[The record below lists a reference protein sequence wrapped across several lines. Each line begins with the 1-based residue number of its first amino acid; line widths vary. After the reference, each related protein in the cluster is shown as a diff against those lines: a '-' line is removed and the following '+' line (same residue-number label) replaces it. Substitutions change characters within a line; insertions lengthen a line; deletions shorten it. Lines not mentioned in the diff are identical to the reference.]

1 MFHQAKVLAA
11 LEEKK
16 EAFTGYDAQLG
27 EEQARIRRFLA
38 EFQARSYAD
47 LARTLGQMG
56 DDWPGAQPTPEWD
69 QAQALCLPFG
79 ERWSNH
85 QEARQW
91 AMSALYKRPSLAVDG
106 SQITPTKDFS
116 VPVGAVQIG
125 WFVNEHCQEADLT
138 SLAESAPASHISA
151 IPLSA
156 TYVKDID
163 FTVLSPGELDDGE
176 EEGEGSF
183 PNWRV
188 NQQRFVGECAKL
200 CELMEAYA
208 QRPFEQRPLCF
219 FDGSFIISFAGQLR
233 PERAAPYLQAVRS
246 LLQCSETYHVPLVG
260 FVDSAYSRDLVTL
273 VNLLYPEARLNR
285 VSDAGMVAPLLRHW
299 GDRTPLFVCARKD
312 QLSHDGRADFYRD
325 VVFCYMRLVQDR
337 PPARLELPR
346 WLLEHPS
353 LAQVM
358 ERVQGECVVGGGYP
372 YAIETADAVAVISQP
387 DRERFYRLFQQFL
400 ARHKVPMSLA
410 RKMRS
415 KRSRR

>member
-1 MFHQAKVLAA
+1 MFHQAKVMAA
-11 LEEKK
+11 LEAKR

-27 EEQARIRRFLA
+27 EEQARISRFLA
-38 EFQARSYAD
+38 QFQGQDYGELTRA
-47 LARTLGQMG
+47 LAQTG
-56 DDWPGAQPTPEWD
+56 DDWPGARPTPEWD
-69 QAQALCLPFG
+69 RASAFCLPFDQQ
-79 ERWSNH
+79 WTNH
-85 QEARQW
+85 QEAREW
-91 AMSALYKRPSLAVDG
+91 AMAALYKRPSLAVDG

-125 WFVNEHCQEADLT
+125 WFVNEHCQEAD
-138 SLAESAPASHISA
+138 AQAAG
-151 IPLSA
+151 IPG

-163 FTVLSPGELDDGE
+163 FTVLAPADLDDGD

-200 CELMEAYA
+200 CELMESYA
-208 QRPFEQRPLCF
+208 QRPFEGRPLCF
-219 FDGSFIISFAGQLR
+219 FDGSFVISFAAQLR

-246 LLQCSETYHVPLVG
+246 LLQCSESYQVPLVG

-273 VNLLYPEARLNR
+273 VNTLYPQAQLNR
-285 VSDAGMVAPLLRHW
+285 VSDAGMVGPLLPGW
-299 GDRTPLFVCARKD
+299 GDRTPLFTCARKD

-325 VVFCYMRLVQDR
+325 VIFCYMRLVQDR
-337 PPARLELPR
+337 PPARLEFPR
-346 WLLEHPS
+346 WLLDHPA

-387 DRERFYRLFQQFL
+387 DRERFYRLFQGFL
-400 ARHKVPMSLA
+400 ARHNVPMSLA